1 MHGSSIEDIKS
12 LGLRSL
18 GNKSFSQTASKYAP
32 CTMQMKETPVTSLFV
47 YLENEIS
54 FQLASIVV
62 PTRVPMIARITATP
76 SNQWG
81 K

>member
-1 MHGSSIEDIKS
+1 MLGSSIEDIKS
-12 LGLRSL
+12 RGLRSSD
-18 GNKSFSQTASKYAP
+18 NKSFIQTASKYVP

-47 YLENEIS
+47 YLVNEIS

-62 PTRVPMIARITATP
+62 PIRVPMIARIAAMP
-76 SNQWG
+76 SNQLE

>member
-1 MHGSSIEDIKS
+1 MRGSCIEDIKS

-18 GNKSFSQTASKYAP
+18 GNKSFIQTASKYAP

-47 YLENEIS
+47 YLVNDVS
-54 FQLASIVV
+54 FQLANIVV
-62 PTRVPMIARITATP
+62 PIRVPMIARIAATP
-76 SNQWG
+76 SNQLG